1 MRQKE
6 RLIYNAEKKRQ
17 EILTDIKESFQMAIK
32 KHGKYA
38 VQKALLEEK
47 I

>member
-6 RLIYNAEKKRQ
+6 RLIYKEEKKRQ
-17 EILTDIKESFQMAIK
+17 EILADIKESFKRAIK

-38 VQKALLEEK
+38 VQKALLEK
-47 I
+47 